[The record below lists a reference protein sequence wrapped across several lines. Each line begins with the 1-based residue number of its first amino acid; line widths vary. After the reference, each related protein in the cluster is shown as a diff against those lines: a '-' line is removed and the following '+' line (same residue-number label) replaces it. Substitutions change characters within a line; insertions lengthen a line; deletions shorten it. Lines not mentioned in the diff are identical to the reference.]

1 MKISII
7 TACYNNESTIKKCLD
22 SVAQQEGDI
31 EHILIDGLSTDKTVK
46 IIKNYKHVAFFSSE
60 KDEGI
65 YDALNKGLNA
75 ATGDIIGFLHSDDVF
90 YSNNTIAQIEQYF
103 LDDDSLDAIYG
114 DIEFVDDQGKI
125 LRFYSSRNFNKNDF
139 SRGRMPAHT
148 SFFAKRK
155 VYEEFKF
162 KLGYEIAAD
171 FDHLLRVF
179 HSGKY
184 NIDYKPITTTRML
197 TGGASTKNI
206 QSRITINKEIA
217 RSCKENGVRTNMLKI
232 YGKYLHKIFEF
243 KV

>member
-31 EHILIDGLSTDKTVK
+31 EHILIDGLSTDRTVE

-114 DIEFVDDQGKI
+114 DIEFVDDKGKI
-125 LRFYSSRNFNKNDF
+125 LRFYKI
-139 SRGRMPAHT
+139 GRA
-148 SFFAKRK
+148 SCR
-155 VYEEFKF
+155 E
-162 KLGYEIAAD
+162 
-171 FDHLLRVF
+171 RV
-179 HSGKY
+179 
-184 NIDYKPITTTRML
+184 
-197 TGGASTKNI
+197 
-206 QSRITINKEIA
+206 
-217 RSCKENGVRTNMLKI
+217 
-232 YGKYLHKIFEF
+232 
-243 KV
+243 

>member
-22 SVAQQEGDI
+22 SVSQQSYDV
-31 EHILIDGLSTDKTVK
+31 EHILIDGLSTDGTID
-46 IIKNYKHVAFFSSE
+46 IIKSYPHVAFFSSE
-60 KDEGI
+60 KDAGI
-65 YDALNKGLNA
+65 YDALNKGLEV

-90 YSNNTIAQIEQYF
+90 CSNDILKQVGLFFQNDQ
-103 LDDDSLDAIYG
+103 SLDAIYG
-114 DIEFVDDQGKI
+114 DIQFVDTNGKKV
-125 LRFYSSRNFNKNDF
+125 RYYSSRKFKKHDF
-139 SRGRMPAHT
+139 SKGKMPAHT
-148 SFFAKRK
+148 SFFAKKK

-171 FDHLLRVF
+171 FDHLIRVF

-217 RSCKENGVRTNMLKI
+217 RSCKENGIRTNMLKI